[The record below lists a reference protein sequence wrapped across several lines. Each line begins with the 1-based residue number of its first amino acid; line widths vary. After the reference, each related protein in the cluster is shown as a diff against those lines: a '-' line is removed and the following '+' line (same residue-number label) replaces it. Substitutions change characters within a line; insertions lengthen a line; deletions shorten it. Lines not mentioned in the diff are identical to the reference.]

1 MANHITWSRKD
12 GENELKTDFHVGD
25 TIRVHYKLIEKEK
38 VAGKTKREVK
48 EETRERIQVFEGIV
62 IAIKGGGANVMVT
75 VRKIGAAAI
84 GIERI
89 FPLVSPWIRK
99 IEVKKQGNVRRAKLY
114 YLRGKIGKEATR
126 IAEVAPVAAAA
137 AK

>member
-1 MANHITWSRKD
+1 MANSMVWTQ
-12 GENELKTDFHVGD
+12 GEGDTKQSVTLHVGD
-25 TIRVHYKLIEKEK
+25 TIRVHYMLIEKEK

-62 IAIKGGGANVMVT
+62 IAIKGSGVNAMFM
-75 VRKIGAAAI
+75 VRKIGAGAI

-89 FPLVSPWIRK
+89 FPLMSPWIKK
-99 IEVKKQGNVRRAKLY
+99 ITVKKQGVVRRAKLY

-126 IAEVAPVAAAA
+126 VEEFTPVP
-137 AK
+137 AKK